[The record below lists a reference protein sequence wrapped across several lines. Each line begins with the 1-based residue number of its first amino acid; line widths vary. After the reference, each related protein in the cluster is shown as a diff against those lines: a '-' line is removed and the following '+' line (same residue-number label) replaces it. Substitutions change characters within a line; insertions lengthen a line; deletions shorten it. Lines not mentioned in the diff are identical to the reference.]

1 MNEKIKILI
10 LAIIFIAILILSAVF
25 INKRNEDV
33 NQEATNNVNIEKVS
47 KVIEVNQD
55 NFEEEVLNSDKIVL
69 IDFYAI
75 WCGPCKI
82 ASPILE
88 EVANENDDIKVVE
101 IDVDKCEQLVYK
113 YNISAMPTLVV
124 IENGE
129 EVNRSVGVIPKDKI
143 LELCGKAN

>member
-33 NQEATNNVNIEKVS
+33 NQDATNNVNIEKVS

-55 NFEEEVLNSDKIVL
+55 NFDEEVLNSDKIVL

-82 ASPILE
+82 AFSILE
-88 EVANENDDIKVVE
+88 EVADENDDIKVVE
-101 IDVDKCEQLVYK
+101 IDVDKCEQLVNK

-129 EVNRSVGVIPKDKI
+129 EINRTVGVIPKDKI